1 MRTRLARLLRFG
13 IRLLERGARALDSLS
28 RRLGESGEHRRDRAV
43 IDSTLHHD
51 MATHPD
57 EQYYRSL
64 YWQWIQPYLETIP
77 PDARCLD
84 LGCGQGRFS
93 LPLAGHFRSGEV
105 LGVDLSLPAVEQG
118 RRNAV
123 AAGIGNVS
131 FVCSSLDR
139 FVPELL
145 PESYDL
151 ILLTEVSFFWPEWQG
166 HLNRLVSAL
175 RPGGLL
181 VGAFRP
187 LYFNALC
194 LVQQRRWRELD
205 VLLSGREGYLFGPD
219 VRFSWQTSNEL
230 NTIFT
235 SQAGLTLELLTGVG
249 VCSGIEGDPHAAVA
263 RPSLIPSHDRKYL
276 QSLEFEL
283 GAAIPDAGRYM
294 LAIGRRI
301 PAL

>member
-1 MRTRLARLLRFG
+1 MRIYLARLVCIG
-13 IRLLERGARALDSLS
+13 IRVLEHGARVLDSLS
-28 RRLGESGEHRRDRAV
+28 RRLGESGERRRDQAV
-43 IDSTLHHD
+43 VDSTRRHD
-51 MATHPD
+51 MAAHPD
-57 EQYYRSL
+57 EQYYRNL

-77 PDARCLD
+77 ASAKCLD

-93 LPLAGHFRSGEV
+93 IPLAAHFPSGEV

-118 RRNAV
+118 RQNAE
-123 AAGIGNVS
+123 AAGLGNVS
-131 FVCSSLDR
+131 FSCSPLDQ

-151 ILLTEVSFFWPEWQG
+151 IMLTEVSFFWPEWQRHFG
-166 HLNRLVSAL
+166 RLVSSL

-205 VLLSGREGYLFGPD
+205 ILLSGREGYLFGPD
-219 VRFSWQTSNEL
+219 VRFSWQTSAEL
-230 NTIFT
+230 AAVFN
-235 SQAGLTLELLTGVG
+235 SQSGLTLELLAGVG

-263 RPSLIPSHDRKYL
+263 RPSLIPSHDRKLL

-301 PAL
+301 PSL